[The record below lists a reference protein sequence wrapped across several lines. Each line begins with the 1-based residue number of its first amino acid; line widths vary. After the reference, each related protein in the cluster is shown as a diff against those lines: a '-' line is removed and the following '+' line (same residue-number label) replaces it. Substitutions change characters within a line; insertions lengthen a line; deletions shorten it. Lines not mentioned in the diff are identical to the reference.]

1 MDDLLQRILTARV
14 YDVAERTPLDDAP
27 QLSARTGNL
36 VWLKREDLQPVFS
49 FKIRGAYNK
58 IAHLTPEERAAGVVC
73 ASAGNHAQGVAYG
86 ARKLGIEATIV
97 MPRTTPEI
105 KVGAVRRYGAQVVL
119 EGESYSDCE
128 ARARDIAEERG
139 AAFVHPFDD
148 PLVIAG
154 QGTCGREIADQC
166 PDVDYVFVPVG
177 GGGLIGG
184 VAAYLK
190 QIKPGTKVIGV
201 EPVDN
206 DAMRRSILAGERV
219 ELDRVGLFADG
230 VAVKRVGKHTFDL
243 VREYVDEIITVS
255 VDEIC
260 SAIQS
265 VYEDT
270 RAIVEPA
277 GALGVAGLE
286 KFAAREDLHDKNL
299 VAINSG
305 ANMNFERLQF
315 VAERTLI
322 GRRLEALFA
331 ITIDE
336 NAGSMRQLVE
346 QVVRDNPIREF
357 GYRLSSRQE
366 AHIFLGV
373 STKDAGD
380 AEDFEAILTKFGYS
394 FINITA
400 NELAKEHIRHFMGG
414 RAREAKSE
422 VLYRFNF
429 PERPYALTD
438 FVSAMSSSWNISLLH
453 YRGQGGDFGRVLM
466 GFEIPEG
473 EQKKFEGFLDETGYR
488 YFNESENPAYRYFL
502 R

>member
-1 MDDLLQRILTARV
+1 MDELLQQILTARV
-14 YDVAERTPLDDAP
+14 YDAAERTPLDDAP
-27 QLSARTGNL
+27 QLSARTGNS

-58 IAHLTPEERAAGVVC
+58 IAHLSKKERAAGVVC

-86 ARKLGIEATIV
+86 AQLLGIEATIV
-97 MPRTTPEI
+97 MPETTPEI
-105 KVGAVRRYGAQVVL
+105 KVAAVRRYGARIVL

-128 ARARDIAEERG
+128 ARARAIASRHG
-139 AAFVHPFDD
+139 AAFIHPFDD

-154 QGTCGREIADQC
+154 QGTVGREIADQC
-166 PDVDYVFVPVG
+166 PDVEYVFVPVG

-190 QIKPGTKVIGV
+190 QVQPEVTIIGV

-206 DAMRRSILAGERV
+206 DAMRRSVLAGERI

-230 VAVKRVGKHTFDL
+230 VAVRRVGENTFEL
-243 VREYVDEIITVS
+243 VEKFVDEIITVD

-286 KFAAREDLHDKNL
+286 KYAARENLHHCRL

-322 GRRLEALFA
+322 GRNLEALYA

-336 NAGSMRQLVE
+336 SAGSMRQLVE
-346 QVVRDNPIREF
+346 QVVRNNPIREF
-357 GYRLSSRQE
+357 GYRLSSRKS
-366 AHIFLGV
+366 AHIFLGIAI
-373 STKDAGD
+373 KQPGD
-380 AEDFEAILTKFGYS
+380 AEDFETQLQNFGYEY
-394 FINITA
+394 INITR

-414 RAREAKSE
+414 RAREAQSE

-438 FVSAMSSSWNISLLH
+438 FVAAMSSTWNISLLH

-466 GFEIPEG
+466 GFEIPED
-473 EQKKFEGFLDETGYR
+473 EQKKFEAFLDETGYR

>member
-1 MDDLLQRILTARV
+1 MDDLLQQILTARV
-14 YDVAERTPLDDAP
+14 YDAAERTPLDDAP
-27 QLSARTGNL
+27 LLSARTGNR
-36 VWLKREDLQPVFS
+36 VFLKREDLQPVFS

-58 IAHLTPEERAAGVVC
+58 IAHLSEKERAAGVVC
-73 ASAGNHAQGVAYG
+73 ASAGNHAQGVAFG
-86 ARKLGIEATIV
+86 AQKLGIEAIIV

-105 KVGAVRRYGAQVVL
+105 KVNAVRRYGAEVVL
-119 EGESYSDCE
+119 EGESFSDCE
-128 ARARDIAEERG
+128 ARAREIATERG
-139 AAFVHPFDD
+139 ASFIHPFDD

-154 QGTCGREIADQC
+154 QGTVGREIADQC
-166 PDVDYVFVPVG
+166 PDVDCVFVPVG
-177 GGGLIGG
+177 GGGLIAG

-190 QIKPGTKVIGV
+190 QVRPGARVVGV
-201 EPVDN
+201 QSLDS
-206 DAMRRSILAGERV
+206 DAMHRSLAKGEAV
-219 ELDRVGLFADG
+219 ALERVGLFADG
-230 VAVKRVGKHTFDL
+230 IAVKRVGAHTFEL
-243 VREYVDEIITVS
+243 ARRYVDEVILVS

-265 VYEDT
+265 IYEDT

-277 GALGVAGLE
+277 GALAVAGLE
-286 KFAAREDLHDKNL
+286 KYAAREGLKSKTL
-299 VAINSG
+299 VAVNSG

-322 GRRLEALFA
+322 GRHLEALFA

-336 NAGSMRQLVE
+336 QAGSMKQLVE
-346 QVVRDNPIREF
+346 QVVQDNPIREF

-373 STKDAGD
+373 AVKDAGD
-380 AEDFEAILTKFGYS
+380 AARFEGILTKYGYK
-394 FINITA
+394 FINLTG

-414 RAREAKSE
+414 RAREAGHE

-429 PERPYALTD
+429 PERPYALTQ
-438 FVSAMSSSWNISLLH
+438 FVAAMSRTWNISLLH

-473 EQKKFEGFLDETGYR
+473 EEKAFEEFLDGTGYR